1 MLEVSEFFLLIL
13 LYPEVYGSGFKR
25 LRGCNCE
32 TRNRYVFDGSSQVVV
47 DSDFSIMNNNNI
59 SVVLMVVTGMDAVMY
74 LFFEA
79 GLLFCRAQQ
88 KVTNS
93 INQSSSLTPTGNSS
107 WLSPSGLSAF
117 GFHLQGNNRYRLEI
131 FIVRLVVNN
140 TIVWTANQDDPHV
153 SDDVTLH
160 LNIDGRLI
168 LQHKFLDSNTYVV
181 NHDQSISSASMLDT
195 GNFVLYDSN

>member
-1 MLEVSEFFLLIL
+1 M
-13 LYPEVYGSGFKR
+13 
-25 LRGCNCE
+25 
-32 TRNRYVFDGSSQVVV
+32 YVFDGSSQVVV

-79 GLLFCRAQQ
+79 GLSFCRAQQ

>member
-1 MLEVSEFFLLIL
+1 MFMANSLLISL
-13 LYPEVYGSGFKR
+13 L
-25 LRGCNCE
+25 
-32 TRNRYVFDGSSQVVV
+32 
-47 DSDFSIMNNNNI
+47 
-59 SVVLMVVTGMDAVMY
+59 VLLSAIYFVT
-74 LFFEA
+74 
-79 GLLFCRAQQ
+79 AQQ

-117 GFHLQGNNRYRLEI
+117 EFHLQGNNRYRLEI

-140 TIVWTANQDDPHV
+140 TIVWTTNQDDPHV